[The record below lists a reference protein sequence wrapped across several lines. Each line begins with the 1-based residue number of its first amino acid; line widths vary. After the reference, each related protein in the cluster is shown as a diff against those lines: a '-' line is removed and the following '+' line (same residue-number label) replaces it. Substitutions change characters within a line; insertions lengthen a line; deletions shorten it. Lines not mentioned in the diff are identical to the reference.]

1 MSILIAEDNEISTA
15 ILESNLREH
24 GYATIVARTGPEA
37 LELLKTNHDVELV
50 ITDINMPGLD
60 GLGVLQ
66 KIRENPAWSKI
77 PVILCTAVGGADMVR
92 RAAMLGCRH
101 YLIKPIQRWTL
112 LQKVSE
118 ALGDQRPVLMEREAV
133 MQKFGLD
140 AASYDRI
147 YTLFK
152 DLVMEQIGLLDKKI
166 NNPGGSPT
174 IIDLAKLV
182 EEASVLGAE
191 RLAKMAERLQA
202 EKATQSILTGKQYA
216 PLLEELKLV
225 AEKMKPQAPSG
236 AMAT

>member
-15 ILESNLREH
+15 ILESNLRDH
-24 GYATIVARTGPEA
+24 GYATIVAHTGPEA
-37 LELLKTNHDVELV
+37 LELLKSNPGVELV
-50 ITDINMPGLD
+50 ITDINMPVLD

-77 PVILCTAVGGADMVR
+77 PVILCTAMGGADMVR

-112 LQKVSE
+112 IQKVAE
-118 ALGDQRPVLMEREAV
+118 ALGDQRPVLMDREAV

-147 YTLFK
+147 FALFK
-152 DLVMEQIGLLDKKI
+152 LLVTEQIGLLDKKI

-174 IIDLAKLV
+174 IIDLPKLV

-191 RLAKMAERLQA
+191 RLAKVAERLQM
-202 EKATQSILTGKQYA
+202 EKTAQSILSGNQYV
-216 PLLEELKLV
+216 PLFVELKTV
-225 AEKMKPQAPSG
+225 AEKMNLQPSSC
-236 AMAT
+236 AVAT